1 MVNILEFESKK
12 VVAVGIKGKITT
24 EDIDKIADFIEEK
37 LKDFEKLSIYVEVES
52 FEGISIDAFFK
63 DLKFGIKNFNKFD
76 KKAVV
81 TDKSWMKKVAAFSDR
96 LFTNIEIKCFS
107 FDQKEDA
114 VKWVSE

>member
-1 MVNILEFESKK
+1 MIEILDFESKK
-12 VVAVGIKGKITT
+12 VVPVRMKGKIET
-24 EDIDKIADFIEEK
+24 EDIEKIAEYIEGKLNDF
-37 LKDFEKLSIYVEVES
+37 DKLSIYVEVES

-81 TDKSWMKKVAAFSDR
+81 TDKSWMKKLGEVSDKLFS
-96 LFTNIEIKCFS
+96 NIEIKCFS